1 MNKIW
6 VLQNIQPENL
16 GIAGQVFQGCG
27 LEPAYVHTFADEE
40 IPRYMDEATGLVVL
54 GGPMGVYEHDR
65 YPFIDAAIRLIDQ
78 ALKRRQTRTRHLPRQ
93 PAFGH
98 GSWC

>member
-27 LEPAYVHTFADEE
+27 LEPTYIHTFADEE
-40 IPRYMDEATGLVVL
+40 VPRYMDGAYRPSSL
-54 GGPMGVYEHDR
+54 GRSNGRMYEHDR
-65 YPFIDAAIRLIDQ
+65 YPFIDAGDAPLST
-78 ALKRRQTRTRHLPRQ
+78 KP
-93 PAFGH
+93 
-98 GSWC
+98 